1 MAKEVYTQR
10 EITLQDGRDV
20 VLKPLPIARLR
31 RFMKAWGD
39 FTNVTSEEEG
49 FNVFI
54 NCSGIA
60 LENNYRN
67 DFDTLKASKEEQEEG
82 EYLSPE
88 YKNYLEETL
97 DLDTIYIVLEV
108 CGGLKLNDPK
118 LLEAAE
124 AALRDQAGTN

>member
-10 EITLQDGRDV
+10 EITLQDGTDV

-31 RFMKAWGD
+31 RFMKSWGD
-39 FTNVTSEEEG
+39 FINVKSEEEG
-49 FNVFI
+49 FNIFI
-54 NCSGIA
+54 NCAGIA
-60 LENNYRN
+60 LENNYR
-67 DFDTLKASKEEQEEG
+67 DKFDTLKASKEEQEEG

-88 YKNYLEETL
+88 YKAYLEDTL
-97 DLDTIYIVLEV
+97 DLDTIYIILEV

-124 AALRDQAGTN
+124 QALRDQAGTN